1 MSCFRD
7 ESTGL
12 FVISLNASLILI
24 NLLFLIQQQCNN
36 NDSTS
41 QCSGTTS
48 SHLDRISFVFI
59 EKTAASPKTKNKTSS
74 LQTQKSVEQECQLC
88 YMRYDQPDDMYSL
101 LQCRHSACRIC
112 LESYLTIEITESR
125 TDIACPQCS
134 EPMHPSDIQLLLK
147 AQPNVISKYEDFM
160 VRRVLLADP
169 DSRWCP
175 APDCSYAVIATGCAS
190 CPRIK
195 CERPGC
201 EKQFCYHCKAEWH
214 PDQTCDAARAARH
227 VRQTSSS
234 SQDSHHRKSIYCVYI
249 RYIMSFFLHF
259 IQGDDI
265 KPCPRCQ
272 VLIVKIDD
280 GSCNHMVC
288 AVCGSEFCWLCKK
301 EITDLHYLS
310 PSGCTFWGTKPWSRK
325 KKLLWQLGTLVG
337 APVMI
342 ALVAGIA
349 VPAMIIGKTFQ
360 MC

>member
-1 MSCFRD
+1 MFTMFSCKH
-7 ESTGL
+7 T
-12 FVISLNASLILI
+12 
-24 NLLFLIQQQCNN
+24 
-36 NDSTS
+36 
-41 QCSGTTS
+41 
-48 SHLDRISFVFI
+48 
-59 EKTAASPKTKNKTSS
+59 
-74 LQTQKSVEQECQLC
+74 
-88 YMRYDQPDDMYSL
+88 
-101 LQCRHSACRIC
+101 ACRVC

-125 TDIACPQCS
+125 TDIACPQCA
-134 EPMHPSDIQLLLK
+134 EPMNPSDIQLLLK
-147 AQPNVISKYEDFM
+147 AHPNVISKYEDFM

-175 APDCSYAVIATGCAS
+175 APDCSYAVIASGCAS
-190 CPRIK
+190 CPRLR
-195 CERPGC
+195 CEREGC
-201 EKQFCYHCKAEWH
+201 DLHFCYHCKAEWH

-227 VRQTSSS
+227 SPTRQTSGSS
-234 SQDSHHRKSIYCVYI
+234 SQDSQHRKLHISTFTFIFS
-249 RYIMSFFLHF
+249 RKFSLFFV
-259 IQGDDI
+259 GDDI

-325 KKLLWQLGTLVG
+325 KKLLWQLGTLIG

-349 VPAMIIGKTFQ
+349 VPAMIIGES
-360 MC
+360 

>member
-1 MSCFRD
+1 M
-7 ESTGL
+7 
-12 FVISLNASLILI
+12 
-24 NLLFLIQQQCNN
+24 
-36 NDSTS
+36 
-41 QCSGTTS
+41 
-48 SHLDRISFVFI
+48 
-59 EKTAASPKTKNKTSS
+59 EKAASPKCRNKTPPVS
-74 LQTQKSVEQECQLC
+74 TQKSADNSQECQLC
-88 YMRYDQPDDMYSL
+88 YMKYDQADDMFTML
-101 LQCRHSACRIC
+101 ACKHTACRIC

-125 TDIACPQCS
+125 TDIACPQCA

-147 AQPNVISKYEDFM
+147 THPNVISKYEDFM
-160 VRRVLLADP
+160 VRRVLLSDP

-175 APDCSYAVIATGCAS
+175 APDCSYAVIASGCAS
-190 CPRIK
+190 CPRLR

-201 EKQFCYHCKAEWH
+201 DLQFCYHCKAEWH

-227 VRQTSSS
+227 SPTRQTSGSS
-234 SQDSHHRKSIYCVYI
+234 SQDSQHRKHRHNGSLQISLKMTFSI
-249 RYIMSFFLHF
+249 L
-259 IQGDDI
+259 GDDI

-349 VPAMIIGKTFQ
+349 VPAMIIGELDIVLICSDNIEIYIYPYCSIFS
-360 MC
+360 